1 MTEKINSDDIANI
14 LRVMLK
20 RLEAMEDRLNTIDAS
35 CNKMDTHI
43 SFIEQVYNKLS
54 APLDFLMHSIVSPI
68 MDRTMIGSGGLPVIK
83 N

>member
-1 MTEKINSDDIANI
+1 MTEKINSDDVSNI

-20 RLEAMEDRLNTIDAS
+20 RLEAMEDRLDTISAS

-43 SFIEQVYNKLS
+43 SFIEQVYNKLR

-68 MDRTMIGSGGLPVIK
+68 MNTAMIGSGGLPVIK

>member
-1 MTEKINSDDIANI
+1 MTEKINSDDVANI

-20 RLEAMEDRLNTIDAS
+20 RLEAMEDRLDTIAVS

-43 SFIEQVYNKLS
+43 SFIEQVYNKLR

-68 MDRTMIGSGGLPVIK
+68 MNTTMIGSSGLPVIK
-83 N
+83 C

>member
-1 MTEKINSDDIANI
+1 MTEKINSDDVANI

-20 RLEAMEDRLNTIDAS
+20 RLEAMEDRLDTISAS

-54 APLDFLMHSIVSPI
+54 APLDFLMYNIISPI
-68 MDRTMIGSGGLPVIK
+68 MNTTMIGSGGLPVIK
-83 N
+83 H

>member
-1 MTEKINSDDIANI
+1 MTEKINSDDVTII

-20 RLEAMEDRLNTIDAS
+20 RLEAMEDRINTISAS

-54 APLDFLMHSIVSPI
+54 APLDFLMYNIISPI
-68 MDRTMIGSGGLPVIK
+68 MNTTMIGSGGLPVIK
-83 N
+83 H